1 MLIVAFRRVVR
12 RGDQRRFLQCQR
24 QRRGLACARSVG
36 REQRNTSQ
44 LVIREI
50 GDTAWI
56 SGDAHQI
63 AVMHHHDLAIA
74 RHLQVKFDAV
84 PGFTGG
90 CERGKRILRS
100 DHAGDV
106 RAAVS
111 GFHGHAAGERHVFA
125 AFVGILRGQAGTGVM
140 QAAVRVPHVRNGRHI
155 VAPLVGEGTRGDR
168 PHRGSRRH
176 RTAEQRFLEKRL

>member
-1 MLIVAFRRVVR
+1 MLVVAFRRVVR
-12 RGDQRRFLQCQR
+12 RGDQRRILQCQR
-24 QRRGLACARSVG
+24 QRRGFAGTRCIG

-50 GDTAWI
+50 GDTARI
-56 SGDAHQI
+56 SGNTHQV

-74 RHLQVKFDAV
+74 RHLQVQFDTV

-90 CERGKRILRS
+90 CERGKRVFRGN
-100 DHAGDV
+100 HAGCI
-106 RAAVS
+106 RAAVP

-125 AFVGILRGQAGTGVM
+125 AFVGVLRGQAGTGVM
-140 QAAVRVPHVRNGRHI
+140 QTAVRVPHVRNGRHI
-155 VAPLVGEGTRGDR
+155 MTALVGEGTRGDR

>member
-1 MLIVAFRRVVR
+1 MLIVAFRRIVR

-50 GDTAWI
+50 GDTARI
-56 SGDAHQI
+56 SGNTHQV

-74 RHLQVKFDAV
+74 RHLQIQFDTV
-84 PGFTGG
+84 PGLAGG
-90 CERGKRILRS
+90 CERGKRVFRGN
-100 DHAGDV
+100 HAGCI
-106 RAAVS
+106 RAAVP

-125 AFVGILRGQAGTGVM
+125 AFVGVLRGQAGTGVM
-140 QAAVRVPHVRNGRHI
+140 QTAVRVPHVRNGRHI
-155 VAPLVGEGTRGDR
+155 VAPLVGEGTRGDCPDR
-168 PHRGSRRH
+168 SSCCH

>member
-50 GDTAWI
+50 DDTARI

-63 AVMHHHDLAIA
+63 AVMHHHDFAVGG
-74 RHLQVKFDAV
+74 HLQVKFDAV
-84 PGFTGG
+84 TRLAG
-90 CERGKRILRS
+90 RGKRRKRVLRS
-100 DHAGDV
+100 DRTSHAGTAIA
-106 RAAVS
+106 RL
-111 GFHGHAAGERHVFA
+111 HGHTSGERHVFA
-125 AFVGILRGQAGTGVM
+125 AFIGILRSQAGTCVV
-140 QAAVRVPHVRNGRHI
+140 QTAVRIPHVGNGRHV
-155 VAPLVGEGTRGDR
+155 VATLVGEGTRGNR
-168 PHRGSRRH
+168 PYCGTCGE
-176 RTAEQRFLEKRL
+176 RTARQHFIDE